1 MIERPV
7 LLHEN
12 NDVLHVF
19 ERAFQWLF
27 SCKRGDGEDE
37 DEARGRNP
45 HLTKWHLTAGH
56 NWPESERKT
65 NGMGPFTAT
74 WTVVVFV
81 IWATSP
87 APYTI
92 LGAIGLGHALLW
104 VLLVGGFDSMRE
116 ILEAHTQ
123 PSLPPSALTSN
134 GATRTMLVI
143 GSARG
148 LGSSCADLGA
158 RRGWIVLRADA
169 AHSGEEF
176 VDLTQ
181 PSTIAALCERI
192 RLQGVRRIDAVL
204 LVAGVCD
211 ATGVRVAGSSLPR
224 LAWVNYL
231 GHVVLLQELE
241 TCGIAVGRVMLVPF
255 PSQTQPPAHPTPPH
269 PTPPHPTPPHPT
281 PQPHARARTHRVH
294 TQPLQFGF
302 ASSR

>member
-1 MIERPV
+1 
-7 LLHEN
+7 
-12 NDVLHVF
+12 
-19 ERAFQWLF
+19 
-27 SCKRGDGEDE
+27 
-37 DEARGRNP
+37 
-45 HLTKWHLTAGH
+45 
-56 NWPESERKT
+56 
-65 NGMGPFTAT
+65 MGPFTAT

-143 GSARG
+143 GAARG

-169 AHSGEEF
+169 AHSGEDF

-255 PSQTQPPAHPTPPH
+255 PSQTQPPTPPH
-269 PTPPHPTPPHPT
+269 PTPPHPTPPRNHT
-281 PQPHARARTHRVH
+281 RMRAHTARTHSHCSFISPAAVRTSAVRARWRLCNRLGAAA
-294 TQPLQFGF
+294 TPVEGALR
-302 ASSR
+302 ASVL